1 MGTVKAVP
9 FFERTGNMKRS
20 NGEGTVYFNEKRQ
33 RYEGQFSY
41 FDKDTQTKKRK
52 FFSSKKS
59 AKEVLRKAR
68 EFKSLQ
74 KKGVNPIKSD
84 IQLGIWLDDWLKNYK
99 QNTVRLKTYE
109 RYQTSIK
116 MHLKPYIGK
125 YKLKALSTDII
136 QRHWTFL
143 LEKGGVE
150 QSGLAARTVNATR
163 RLLIQALNDAVDLG
177 YIEKNSALK
186 TKPIKTSR
194 SEIRILTRDEAL
206 RLMTVAKEYDMVA
219 WIVVVI
225 ALGTGMRL
233 SEIFGLSWSCI
244 DFRSAKLYVEQSAVK
259 TNHGT
264 VIQNEV
270 KTKNSRREVPLPK
283 FVVQALIEYKRWQ
296 EFYKIKNTG
305 LFVDRGYVIANQYGN
320 VRHPASFSYHVFKKA
335 LLPRAGISEKVRF
348 HDLRHTHATW
358 LLASGVNVKIV
369 SERLGHS
376 TIRITLDTYAHVIR
390 TMQTVAVEKLDNI
403 YLGEDPMKQIE

>member
-1 MGTVKAVP
+1 MNYGYTKQIRERILSAEDGSVFTASDFADIADTTTVRQSLKRIAESGTVRRILNGIYEKPKYSALLEEYVAADPDAVAKALARSYHWTIAPCGNTALNLLGVSTQVTAVWSYISDGP
-9 FFERTGNMKRS
+9 YRT
-20 NGEGTVYFNEKRQ
+20 
-33 RYEGQFSY
+33 YEWNS
-41 FDKDTQTKKRK
+41 TK
-52 FFSSKKS
+52 
-59 AKEVLRKAR
+59 L
-68 EFKSLQ
+68 EFKHRTNKEITGLS
-74 KKGVNPIKSD
+74 
-84 IQLGIWLDDWLKNYK
+84 YM
-99 QNTVRLKTYE
+99 
-109 RYQTSIK
+109 TS
-116 MHLKPYIGK
+116 
-125 YKLKALSTDII
+125 
-136 QRHWTFL
+136 
-143 LEKGGVE
+143 
-150 QSGLAARTVNATR
+150 
-163 RLLIQALNDAVDLG
+163 LLIQALNDAVDLG
-177 YIEKNSALK
+177 YLEKNPALK
-186 TKPIKTSR
+186 TKPIKTCR

-233 SEIFGLSWSCI
+233 AEIFGLSWNCI

-296 EFYKIKNTG
+296 EFYKVKNTG
-305 LFVDRGYVIANQYGN
+305 LFVDKGYVIANQYGN

-358 LLASGVNVKIV
+358 LLASGVNVKVV

-376 TIRITLDTYAHVIR
+376 TIRITLDTYAHVIK
-390 TMQTVAVEKLDNI
+390 TMQTAAVEKLDNI

>member
-1 MGTVKAVP
+1 
-9 FFERTGNMKRS
+9 MKRS

-41 FDKDTQTKKRK
+41 FDKDMQTVKRK

-68 EFKSLQ
+68 EFKALQ
-74 KKGVNPIKSD
+74 EKGINPAKSD
-84 IQLGIWLDDWLKNYK
+84 IQLGIWLDNWLKNYK

-109 RYQTSIK
+109 RYQTSVK
-116 MHLKPYIGK
+116 MHINPYIGK
-125 YKLKALSTDII
+125 YKLKILSTDIL
-136 QRHWTFL
+136 QKHWIFL
-143 LEKGGVE
+143 LENGGVE
-150 QSGLAARTVNATR
+150 QNGLAARTVNATR

-177 YIEKNSALK
+177 YLEKNPALK
-186 TKPIKTSR
+186 TKPIKTNR
-194 SEIRILTRDEAL
+194 SEIRILTRAEAL
-206 RLMTVAKEYDMVA
+206 RLMMVAKEYDMVA

-233 SEIFGLSWSCI
+233 AEIFGLSWNCI

-270 KTKNSRREVPLPK
+270 KTKNSRREIPLPK
-283 FVVQALIEYKRWQ
+283 FVVQALIEYKHWQ

-305 LFVDRGYVIANQYGN
+305 LFVDKGYVIANQYGN
-320 VRHPASFSYHVFKKA
+320 VRHPASFSYHIFKKI

-358 LLASGVNVKIV
+358 LLASGVNVKVV

-376 TIRITLDTYAHVIR
+376 TIRITLDTYAHVIK
-390 TMQTVAVEKLDNI
+390 TMQTAAVEKLDNI

>member
-1 MGTVKAVP
+1 
-9 FFERTGNMKRS
+9 MKRS

-41 FDKDTQTKKRK
+41 FDKDTQTVKRK

-59 AKEVLRKAR
+59 AKEVLRKAK
-68 EFKSLQ
+68 EFKILQ
-74 KKGVNPIKSD
+74 EKGVNPIKSD
-84 IQLGIWLDDWLKNYK
+84 MQLGDWLDNWLKNYK
-99 QNTVRLKTYE
+99 ENTIRLKTYE
-109 RYQTSIK
+109 RYQTTVK
-116 MHLKPYIGK
+116 MHLKPYLGK

-136 QRHWTFL
+136 QKQWIFL

-150 QSGLAARTVNATR
+150 KNGLAARTVNATR

-177 YIEKNSALK
+177 YLEKNPALK

-194 SEIRILTRDEAL
+194 SEIRILTRKEAL
-206 RLMTVAKEYDMVA
+206 RLMRVAKEYDMVA

-233 SEIFGLSWSCI
+233 AEIFGLSWYCI

-270 KTKNSRREVPLPK
+270 KTKNSRREIPLPK
-283 FVVQALIEYKRWQ
+283 FVVQALIEYKHWQ

-305 LFVDRGYVIANQYGN
+305 LFVDKGYVIANQYGN
-320 VRHPASFSYHVFKKA
+320 VRHPASFSYHIFKKI

-358 LLASGVNVKIV
+358 LLASGVNVKVV

-376 TIRITLDTYAHVIR
+376 TIRITLDTYAHVIK
-390 TMQTVAVEKLDNI
+390 TMQTAAVEKLDNI